1 MPEVPPPPPPP
12 PGIGPPK
19 FEVKAQDRIHTTFEP
34 TDQGDPASVA
44 RAAIEARESGILDL
58 SGSGL
63 AKFPLGVIKLAGSD
77 VTHIDIS
84 NNDLKALP
92 RDFCSFTQGSDEK
105 FFLRYS
111 VLSN

>member
-1 MPEVPPPPPPP
+1 M
-12 PGIGPPK
+12 
-19 FEVKAQDRIHTTFEP
+19 
-34 TDQGDPASVA
+34 
-44 RAAIEARESGILDL
+44 

-105 FFLRYS
+105 FFIAKFGIIKLGRQFR
-111 VLSN
+111 

>member
-1 MPEVPPPPPPP
+1 MNL
-12 PGIGPPK
+12 
-19 FEVKAQDRIHTTFEP
+19 
-34 TDQGDPASVA
+34 GDPASVA

-92 RDFCSFTQGSDEK
+92 RDFCSFTQGSDEN
-105 FFLRYS
+105 FLLQNS